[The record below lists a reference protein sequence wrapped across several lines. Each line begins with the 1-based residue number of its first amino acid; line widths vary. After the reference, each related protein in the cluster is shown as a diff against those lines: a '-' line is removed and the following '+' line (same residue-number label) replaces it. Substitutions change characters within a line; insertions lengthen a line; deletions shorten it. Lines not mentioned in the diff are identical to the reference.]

1 MCSHPDFL
9 DNSYSI
15 WQELVNIFFDVSF
28 RINYGKL
35 KYLYLYTEI
44 IPKYML
50 SSIISRVTTTSI
62 KGNSHDIE
70 TSSSNVE
77 IDNSSQDGDKPPPE
91 IKSGQHNNTDGFHN
105 KCESLDEGT
114 FAFMCWMNS
123 ENKKSISSDNPI
135 VLLKFVNDKHTIL
148 YDTDLH
154 SEVDVQIN
162 EGVPY
167 CKYCKLD
174 DCSHVGFAVCVEEL
188 YGHRRGRGKEQT
200 IDDIT

>member
-1 MCSHPDFL
+1 
-9 DNSYSI
+9 
-15 WQELVNIFFDVSF
+15 
-28 RINYGKL
+28 
-35 KYLYLYTEI
+35 
-44 IPKYML
+44 ML
-50 SSIISRVTTTSI
+50 SNIISGVELTTPAR
-62 KGNSHDIE
+62 
-70 TSSSNVE
+70 TSSNNIEVSSNNSNSDISNE
-77 IDNSSQDGDKPPPE
+77 KNLDEPPPQDSWGQNNDNNNNSS
-91 IKSGQHNNTDGFHN
+91 NNNKHRFHN

-123 ENKKSISSDNPI
+123 DNKKSISSDNPI

-167 CKYCKLD
+167 CRYCKLD

-188 YGHRRGRGKEQT
+188 YGHRRGRGKEET

>member
-1 MCSHPDFL
+1 
-9 DNSYSI
+9 
-15 WQELVNIFFDVSF
+15 
-28 RINYGKL
+28 
-35 KYLYLYTEI
+35 
-44 IPKYML
+44 ML
-50 SSIISRVTTTSI
+50 SSIISRVTTTSV
-62 KGNSHDIE
+62 KTNSRDIEE
-70 TSSSNVE
+70 TSSNSGDMDNNSNNNVDE
-77 IDNSSQDGDKPPPE
+77 PPPD
-91 IKSGQHNNTDGFHN
+91 ISSGQHNSNNNKHGFHN

-114 FAFMCWMNS
+114 FAFMHWMNS
-123 ENKKSISSDNPI
+123 ENKKSITSDNPI

-188 YGHRRGRGKEQT
+188 YGHRRGRGKEET
-200 IDDIT
+200 VDDIVSEN

>member
-1 MCSHPDFL
+1 
-9 DNSYSI
+9 
-15 WQELVNIFFDVSF
+15 
-28 RINYGKL
+28 
-35 KYLYLYTEI
+35 
-44 IPKYML
+44 ML
-50 SSIISRVTTTSI
+50 SSIISRVTTTSV
-62 KGNSHDIE
+62 KTNSRDIEE
-70 TSSSNVE
+70 TSSNSGDMDNNSNNNVDE
-77 IDNSSQDGDKPPPE
+77 PPPDISSE
-91 IKSGQHNNTDGFHN
+91 QHNSNNNKRGFHNN

-114 FAFMCWMNS
+114 FAFMHWMNS
-123 ENKKSISSDNPI
+123 ENKRSITSDNPI

-188 YGHRRGRGKEQT
+188 YGHRRGRGKEET
-200 IDDIT
+200 IDDLISEN

>member
-1 MCSHPDFL
+1 
-9 DNSYSI
+9 
-15 WQELVNIFFDVSF
+15 
-28 RINYGKL
+28 
-35 KYLYLYTEI
+35 
-44 IPKYML
+44 ML
-50 SSIISRVTTTSI
+50 SNIISGVELTTPAR
-62 KGNSHDIE
+62 
-70 TSSSNVE
+70 TSSNNIEVSSNNSNSDISNE
-77 IDNSSQDGDKPPPE
+77 KNLDEPPPQDSWGQNNDNNNNSS
-91 IKSGQHNNTDGFHN
+91 NNNKHRFHN

-123 ENKKSISSDNPI
+123 DNKKSITSDNPI

-167 CKYCKLD
+167 CRYCKLD

-188 YGHRRGRGKEQT
+188 YGHRRGRGKEET
-200 IDDIT
+200 IDDIV

>member
-1 MCSHPDFL
+1 
-9 DNSYSI
+9 
-15 WQELVNIFFDVSF
+15 
-28 RINYGKL
+28 
-35 KYLYLYTEI
+35 
-44 IPKYML
+44 ML
-50 SSIISRVTTTSI
+50 SNIISGVELTTPARTSR
-62 KGNSHDIE
+62 NNIE
-70 TSSSNVE
+70 ASSNSSNSDISNE
-77 IDNSSQDGDKPPPE
+77 KNLDEPPPQDSWGQNNDNNNNSS
-91 IKSGQHNNTDGFHN
+91 NNNKHRFHN

-123 ENKKSISSDNPI
+123 ENKKSITSDNPI

-167 CKYCKLD
+167 CRYCKLD

-188 YGHRRGRGKEQT
+188 YGHRRGRGGKEET
-200 IDDIT
+200 IDDIIPEN

>member
-1 MCSHPDFL
+1 
-9 DNSYSI
+9 
-15 WQELVNIFFDVSF
+15 
-28 RINYGKL
+28 
-35 KYLYLYTEI
+35 
-44 IPKYML
+44 ML
-50 SSIISRVTTTSI
+50 SSIISRVTTTSV
-62 KGNSHDIE
+62 KTNSRDIEE
-70 TSSSNVE
+70 TSSNSGDMDNNSNNNVDE
-77 IDNSSQDGDKPPPE
+77 PPPD
-91 IKSGQHNNTDGFHN
+91 ISSGQHNSNNNKHGFHN

-114 FAFMCWMNS
+114 FAFMHWMNS
-123 ENKKSISSDNPI
+123 ENKKSITSDNPI

-188 YGHRRGRGKEQT
+188 YGHRRGRGKEET
-200 IDDIT
+200 VDDIVSEY

>member
-1 MCSHPDFL
+1 
-9 DNSYSI
+9 
-15 WQELVNIFFDVSF
+15 
-28 RINYGKL
+28 
-35 KYLYLYTEI
+35 
-44 IPKYML
+44 ML
-50 SSIISRVTTTSI
+50 SSIISRVTTTSL
-62 KGNSHDIE
+62 KTNSRDIEE
-70 TSSSNVE
+70 TSSNSGDM
-77 IDNSSQDGDKPPPE
+77 DNNCDNNGDEPPPD
-91 IKSGQHNNTDGFHN
+91 ISSGQHNSNNDKRGFHNN

-114 FAFMCWMNS
+114 FAFMHWMNS
-123 ENKKSISSDNPI
+123 ENKKSITSDNPI

-188 YGHRRGRGKEQT
+188 YGHRRGRGKEET
-200 IDDIT
+200 VDDIVSEN

>member
-1 MCSHPDFL
+1 MTATT
-9 DNSYSI
+9 NA
-15 WQELVNIFFDVSF
+15 
-28 RINYGKL
+28 R
-35 KYLYLYTEI
+35 
-44 IPKYML
+44 
-50 SSIISRVTTTSI
+50 TTSH
-62 KGNSHDIE
+62 NIE
-70 TSSSNVE
+70 VSSNNSNSDISNE
-77 IDNSSQDGDKPPPE
+77 KNLDEPPPQDSWGQNNDNNNNSS
-91 IKSGQHNNTDGFHN
+91 NNNKHRFHN

-123 ENKKSISSDNPI
+123 DNKKSISSDNPI

-167 CKYCKLD
+167 CRYCKLD

-188 YGHRRGRGKEQT
+188 YGHRRGRGKEET

>member
-1 MCSHPDFL
+1 
-9 DNSYSI
+9 
-15 WQELVNIFFDVSF
+15 
-28 RINYGKL
+28 
-35 KYLYLYTEI
+35 
-44 IPKYML
+44 ML
-50 SSIISRVTTTSI
+50 SSIISRVTTTSV
-62 KGNSHDIE
+62 KTNSRDIEE
-70 TSSSNVE
+70 TSSNSGDMDNNSNNNVDE
-77 IDNSSQDGDKPPPE
+77 PPPDISSE
-91 IKSGQHNNTDGFHN
+91 QHNSNNNKRGFHNN

-114 FAFMCWMNS
+114 FAFMHWMNS
-123 ENKKSISSDNPI
+123 ENKKSITSDNPI

-188 YGHRRGRGKEQT
+188 YGHRRGRGKEET
-200 IDDIT
+200 IDDLISEN